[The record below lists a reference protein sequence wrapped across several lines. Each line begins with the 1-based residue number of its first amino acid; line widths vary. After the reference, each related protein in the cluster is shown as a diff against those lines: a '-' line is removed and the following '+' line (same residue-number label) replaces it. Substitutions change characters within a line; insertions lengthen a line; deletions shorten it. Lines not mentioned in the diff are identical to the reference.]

1 MVIMKYYNVI
11 GFIVGVF
18 ILFTIGCQQIQNQMR
33 VEPNNGE
40 QNEKQYWG
48 DVFIGDVDDK
58 FGTDIGF
65 WINAATITGDTL
77 TLNLSFS
84 NCGVKMK
91 ILLWKFR
98 NRFSNHFPFSSK
110 FYSDIQEWAPCDAL
124 HTEDFHFDLTPIKTM
139 YQKAYQQQAGTII
152 LRLNKYTV
160 FQPPMEDLELVY
172 EFTM

>member
-1 MVIMKYYNVI
+1 MKYYNVI

-48 DVFIGDVDDK
+48 DVIIGDVDDK

-77 TLNLSFS
+77 TLNLRFS
-84 NCGVKMK
+84 NCGPQNENFTLEVSESFIESFPVQLKV
-91 ILLWKFR
+91 LLR
-98 NRFSNHFPFSSK
+98 HSR
-110 FYSDIQEWAPCDAL
+110 IGPCDVL
-124 HTEDFHFDLTPIKTM
+124 LTEDFHFDLTPIKTM